1 MQKKGDRDDNTK
13 NRKFLERQPNSAPS
27 AQRQVDRGGYGQQT
41 AYEQQQAA
49 LSRGDSGRW
58 QQDTQ
63 VQQQFVMPLQP
74 QSDVPPSWMD
84 QLKQDT
90 MQALADQKGV
100 QFQDISHETAYRTG
114 IAVLVDKM
122 YGLLQKYTAEFNRVA
137 AGTDLYI
144 SGTISGD
151 VTEVTRF
158 NRMRE
163 VEETATYFRC
173 RFTTRHFALVVR
185 GHSDVVDC
193 YLLPVNVVL
202 GGSQFENSYNPLCVV
217 QVKIS
222 DQGMMWRMKDS
233 EPPIET
239 LEQLSMWLFGKL
251 VEETKACL

>member
-1 MQKKGDRDDNTK
+1 MQKKGDKDDNK
-13 NRKFLERQPNSAPS
+13 NRKFLDRQPSAAPS
-27 AQRQVDRGGYGQQT
+27 NSRQVDRAGYGQQT
-41 AYEQQQAA
+41 AYEQQQQA
-49 LSRGDSGRW
+49 LARGESGNW
-58 QQDTQ
+58 QQDTKL
-63 VQQQFVMPLQP
+63 QQQFVMPPTP
-74 QSDVPPSWMD
+74 QGDIPPSWME
-84 QLKQDT
+84 QLKQESL
-90 MQALADQKGV
+90 QFLADKNGV
-100 QFQDISHETAYRTG
+100 QFEDIAGESAYRTG

-122 YGLLQKYTAEFNRVA
+122 YGLLQKYTSEFNRVA
-137 AGTDLYI
+137 AGTDLFI

-193 YLLPVNVVL
+193 YLLPVNIVL

-222 DQGMMWRMKDS
+222 EQGMMWRMKDS
-233 EPPIET
+233 EPPVET